1 MCGPFPQ
8 SSSHMPDHHRPRG
21 TTLSPPSA
29 ERVPSSSPAGPV
41 AVFDGMTQRQRRSAR
56 LLLIDCLMLGL
67 AVTIGLIG
75 ASRTGS
81 PTEHW
86 AWTLSY
92 CLSALAVM
100 KARGGYAVRLEASA
114 LDALG
119 HAFVA
124 TALAATLIITARVLF
139 DPDPHAAAQT
149 VRLWGFAAAYLFAGR
164 LAFNIAVHQAGR
176 AGLKTLIV
184 GAGSVGH
191 MIARRL
197 QDRPEMGLRP
207 VGFLDKEPREG
218 DDDLP
223 PVLGASWD
231 LEEVVREH
239 QVEQVLV
246 TFSTAPHEV
255 LLSMVRRCRAMGV
268 EVALVPRLFEEVS
281 HRVAVDHLGGIALL
295 RVGQIDPKGWQFEVK
310 YALDRVV
317 GALMVLAMA
326 PVLLAIALMVK
337 LSSTG
342 PVFFHQKRVGID
354 GHEFEMLKFR
364 TMRLAPP
371 GTENDAAWAARALGS
386 EEKGAVAEVSADRR
400 TRFGR
405 FLRRWSL
412 DELPQILNVVN
423 GDMSL
428 VGPRPE
434 RVGYVRAFEQHV
446 YRYGDRHRVKSGLT
460 GWAQVNGLRGETSLQ
475 DRIEWDNYYVE
486 NWSPLLDLKILALT
500 LPAVFGGR
508 GAE

>member
-1 MCGPFPQ
+1 MTSPDDRSLGGTAL
-8 SSSHMPDHHRPRG
+8 SSASLERRRSVSARRRG
-21 TTLSPPSA
+21 SRL
-29 ERVPSSSPAGPV
+29 
-41 AVFDGMTQRQRRSAR
+41 DGMTQRQRRRMR
-56 LLLIDCLMLGL
+56 LLLIDCLMLAL
-67 AVTIGLIG
+67 AVAIGLLG
-75 ASRTGS
+75 ASRTGA

-86 AWTLSY
+86 AWTLAY
-92 CLSALAVM
+92 CLCVLVVM
-100 KARGGYAVRLEASA
+100 KARGGYATRLEATA

-124 TALAATLIITARVLF
+124 TALAATIIITARVLF
-139 DPDPHAAAQT
+139 DPDPHAASQT
-149 VRLWGFAAAYLFAGR
+149 VRLWGFAAGYLFAGR
-164 LAFNIAVHQAGR
+164 LAFNIATYQSNR
-176 AGLKTLIV
+176 PGLKTLIV

-218 DDDLP
+218 DDGLP

-239 QVEQVLV
+239 DVEQVLV

-255 LLSMVRRCRAMGV
+255 LLGLVRRCRAMGV

-295 RVGQIDPKGWQFEVK
+295 RIGQVDPRGWQFEVK
-310 YALDRVV
+310 YALDRFV
-317 GALMVLAMA
+317 GALLVLAMA
-326 PVLLAIALMVK
+326 PLLIVMALLVR
-337 LSSTG
+337 LSSPG
-342 PVFFHQKRVGID
+342 PVFFRQKRVGID
-354 GHEFEMLKFR
+354 GHEFDMLKFR
-364 TMRLAPP
+364 TMREAPP
-371 GTENDAAWAARALGS
+371 GVENDAAWAARALGADAHEALAAMS
-386 EEKGAVAEVSADRR
+386 DDRR
-400 TRFGR
+400 TRVGR

-412 DELPQILNVVN
+412 DELPQILNVVS

-460 GWAQVNGLRGETSLQ
+460 GWAQVNGLRGETSLE

-486 NWSPLLDLKILALT
+486 NWSPLLDLKILVLT

>member
-1 MCGPFPQ
+1 M
-8 SSSHMPDHHRPRG
+8 HDDHRQGG
-21 TTLSPPSA
+21 TAALPTASVTRAPVRSGA
-29 ERVPSSSPAGPV
+29 RRVSIV
-41 AVFDGMTQRQRRSAR
+41 EGMSQRQRRSAR
-56 LLLIDCLMLGL
+56 LLLIDSLMLGL
-67 AVTIGLIG
+67 AVSIGLIG
-75 ASRTGS
+75 ASRTGA
-81 PTEHW
+81 PTERW
-86 AWTLSY
+86 IWTIAY
-92 CLSALAVM
+92 CVSVLGVL
-100 KARGGYAVRLEASA
+100 KARGGYAVRLESSA

-124 TALAATLIITARVLF
+124 TALAATIVITARVLF
-139 DPDPHAAAQT
+139 DPDPHAAPQT
-149 VRLWGFAAAYLFAGR
+149 VRLWGFSAAYLFAGR
-164 LAFNIAVHQAGR
+164 LAFNIASHRAGR

-207 VGFLDKEPREG
+207 VGFLDKEPRDAEEG
-218 DDDLP
+218 LP

-268 EVALVPRLFEEVS
+268 DVALVPRLFEEVS

-295 RVGQIDPKGWQFEVK
+295 RIGQIDPKGWQFEAK
-310 YALDRVV
+310 YALDRLV
-317 GALMVLAMA
+317 GVLMVLAMA
-326 PVLLAIALMVK
+326 PLLLVIALLVK
-337 LSSTG
+337 LSSAG
-342 PVFFHQKRVGID
+342 PVFFRQKRVGID

-364 TMRLAPP
+364 TMRPAAE
-371 GTENDAAWAARALGS
+371 GTENDAAWAARALGA
-386 EEKGAVAEVSADRR
+386 EDDDAVADASEDRR
-400 TRFGR
+400 TRIGM

-412 DELPQILNVVN
+412 DELPQILHVLN

-486 NWSPLLDLKILALT
+486 NWSPLLDLKILVLT

-508 GAE
+508 GAQ

>member
-1 MCGPFPQ
+1 
-8 SSSHMPDHHRPRG
+8 MPDDHSPGGTALSTTPVERLHDGSIAHRFTG
-21 TTLSPPSA
+21 F
-29 ERVPSSSPAGPV
+29 E
-41 AVFDGMTQRQRRSAR
+41 GMTQRQRRRAR
-56 LLLIDCLMLGL
+56 LLLIDCAMLGL
-67 AVTIGLIG
+67 AVIIGLVG
-75 ASRTGS
+75 ASRTGAQ
-81 PTEHW
+81 TE
-86 AWTLSY
+86 AWGWTVGY
-92 CLSALAVM
+92 CAAVLLVM
-100 KARGGYAVRLEASA
+100 KARGGYATRLEASA

-124 TALAATLIITARVLF
+124 TALAATIVITVRVLVA
-139 DPDPHAAAQT
+139 PDPHAASET

-164 LAFNIAVHQAGR
+164 LAFNIASHQIHR

-184 GAGSVGH
+184 GAGSVGQ

-207 VGFLDKEPREG
+207 VGFLDKEPRDSEQG
-218 DDDLP
+218 LP

-231 LEEVVREH
+231 LEKVVREH
-239 QVEQVLV
+239 EVEQVLV

-255 LLSMVRRCRAMGV
+255 LLSMVRRCRAMGID
-268 EVALVPRLFEEVS
+268 VALVPRLFEEVS

-295 RVGQIDPKGWQFEVK
+295 RVGQIDPKGWQFELK
-310 YALDRVV
+310 YALDRIV
-317 GALMVLAMA
+317 GALLVLAMA
-326 PVLLAIALMVK
+326 PVLAVVGLLIK
-337 LSSTG
+337 LTSPG
-342 PVFFHQKRVGID
+342 PVFFRQKRVGID

-364 TMRLAPP
+364 TMREAEDAV
-371 GTENDAAWAARALGS
+371 ENDAAWAARAIGS
-386 EEKGAVAEVSADRR
+386 EHDAIAAADAEDRR
-400 TRFGR
+400 TAPGR

-412 DELPQILNVVN
+412 DELPQILNVVK

-460 GWAQVNGLRGETSLQ
+460 GWAQVNGLRGETSLE

-486 NWSPLLDLKILALT
+486 NWSPLLDLKILVLT

>member
-1 MCGPFPQ
+1 MSDDH
-8 SSSHMPDHHRPRG
+8 SSSG
-21 TTLSPPSA
+21 SALSTTHA
-29 ERVPSSSPAGPV
+29 ERHHASRAGRL
-41 AVFDGMTQRQRRSAR
+41 AAFEGMTQRQRRRAR
-56 LLLIDCLMLGL
+56 LLLIDCSMLGL
-67 AVTIGLIG
+67 AVAIGLVG
-75 ASRTGS
+75 ASRTGA
-81 PTEHW
+81 PTE
-86 AWTLSY
+86 AWGWTVAY
-92 CLSALAVM
+92 CVSVLVVM
-100 KARGGYAVRLEASA
+100 KARGGYATRLESSA

-124 TALAATLIITARVLF
+124 TALAATIVITARVLIA
-139 DPDPHAAAQT
+139 PDPHAASET

-164 LAFNIAVHQAGR
+164 LAFNIASHQIHR
-176 AGLKTLIV
+176 EGLKTLIV

-218 DDDLP
+218 DEGLP

-255 LLSMVRRCRAMGV
+255 LLSMVRRCRAMGID
-268 EVALVPRLFEEVS
+268 VALVPRLFEEVS
-281 HRVAVDHLGGIALL
+281 HRVSVDHLGGIALL

-310 YALDRVV
+310 YTLDRVV
-317 GALMVLAMA
+317 GALLVLAMA
-326 PVLLAIALMVK
+326 PVLVVIALLIK
-337 LSSTG
+337 LSSPG

-364 TMRLAPP
+364 TMREAPDA
-371 GTENDAAWAARALGS
+371 TENDAAWAARALGS
-386 EEKGAVAEVSADRR
+386 ADDDAVADEAVDRR
-400 TRFGR
+400 TKTGL

-412 DELPQILNVVN
+412 DELPQILNVVK

-460 GWAQVNGLRGETSLQ
+460 GWAQVNGLRGETSLD

-486 NWSPLLDLKILALT
+486 NWSPLLDLKILVLT